1 MNDAI
6 KEIIEIISTTTATAA
21 FMMLVEIGYQGS
33 VAGVLRIPTI
43 VQCLLMLWFMGM
55 KASYCHIILQCVSSN
70 TKYCTWRRWKPLVWC
85 VKWSTSRLEIA
96 TTTFV
101 FRASSVANSLVGVNT
116 NACTLQLMLLVLN
129 KLT

>member
-43 VQCLLMLWFMGM
+43 VQCLLML
-55 KASYCHIILQCVSSN
+55 
-70 TKYCTWRRWKPLVWC
+70 
-85 VKWSTSRLEIA
+85 
-96 TTTFV
+96 
-101 FRASSVANSLVGVNT
+101 
-116 NACTLQLMLLVLN
+116 
-129 KLT
+129 